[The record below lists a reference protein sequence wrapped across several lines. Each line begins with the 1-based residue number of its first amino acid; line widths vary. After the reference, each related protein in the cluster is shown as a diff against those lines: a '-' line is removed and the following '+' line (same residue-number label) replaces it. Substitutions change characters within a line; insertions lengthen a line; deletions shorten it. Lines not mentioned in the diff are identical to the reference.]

1 MKCRRDPPGCKGWDG
16 VTGLGIEWNS
26 PMWSPLRLDEHLA
39 PPVSDGERNK
49 DDAPVSAEDPD
60 LRLVR
65 LVGAGEEAAFRVLVD
80 RHLDRLVRVAERLLS
95 NRADAEEVAQEVF
108 VRVWQHAARWESGNA
123 RYATWLHRVTVNL
136 CQDRL
141 RKRREVGVDELPE
154 TASAEP
160 QPDAVLA
167 QQSLAERVQAA
178 INQLPERQRIAII
191 LCHYEQLGNPEAAKI
206 MEVSVEAVESLLARG
221 RRTLKEVL
229 AGEMAHIVGEEQ

>member
-1 MKCRRDPPGCKGWDG
+1 MASLE
-16 VTGLGIEWNS
+16 VEWNS
-26 PMWSPLRLDEHLA
+26 PMWSPVRRDGYFAPSVRDGDEDQGDPA
-39 PPVSDGERNK
+39 S
-49 DDAPVSAEDPD
+49 AAEDPD

-80 RHLDRLVRVAERLLS
+80 RHLDRLVRVAERLLG

-108 VRVWQHAARWESGNA
+108 VRVWQHAANWEAGNA

-160 QPDAVLA
+160 LPDAVLA
-167 QQSLAERVQAA
+167 RQSLAERVQAA
-178 INQLPERQRIAII
+178 IHRLPERQRVAIV
-191 LCHYEQLGNPEAAKI
+191 LCHYEQVGNQEAAKI

-229 AGEMAHIVGEEQ
+229 ADEMAQIVGEEQ